1 MSIQNSLNSITAS
14 VAGAVAAGKYA
25 SDKKEAKA
33 EHETEKE
40 AIGQEQGLLAKEQFH
55 EAKASLSELE
65 GQSKEAEK
73 TLKEKTAISDALAN
87 KKPGG
92 KGNTKKALEEK
103 RAAAL
108 TDTEAAKRAFD
119 ELGDKMEAKRAM
131 MLRAQMIMKRTGII
145 GE

>member
-1 MSIQNSLNSITAS
+1 MSIQNSLNSMTAS

-33 EHETEKE
+33 EHAAEKE
-40 AIGQEQGLLAKEQFH
+40 AVGQEQGLLAKEQFH
-55 EAKASLSELE
+55 EAKAGLTELE

-73 TLKEKTAISDALAN
+73 TLQEKTAISDALAN

-108 TDTEAAKRAFD
+108 TEKEAAQRAFD
-119 ELGDKMEAKRAM
+119 TLSDKMEAKRAM
-131 MLRAQMIMKRTGII
+131 MLRAQMIMKRTGI